1 MKKMPNFVEFS
12 PAMRPLQKQWKINP
26 SKSGHIPFPA
36 IQEQKMRP
44 DFCRNKEV
52 KQADKRSL

>member
-1 MKKMPNFVEFS
+1 
-12 PAMRPLQKQWKINP
+12 MRPLQKQWKINP